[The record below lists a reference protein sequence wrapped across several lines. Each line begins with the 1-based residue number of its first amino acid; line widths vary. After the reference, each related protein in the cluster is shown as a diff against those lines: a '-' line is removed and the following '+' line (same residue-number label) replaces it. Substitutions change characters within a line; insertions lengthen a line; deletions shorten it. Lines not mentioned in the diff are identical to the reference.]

1 MPKKTTTLRFEFVE
15 ITMTLIR
22 TPKLK
27 YLGLIVSHLFAFNC
41 GRCYFP
47 YCQVAIDISN
57 VAAPAAIVQ
66 NKFDEIR
73 QMLYKEAIKPEN
85 SGNRSKF
92 SLEGWTKGTGGLDD
106 ADRMALGD
114 LYLNAKSVF
123 EYGLGESTLIAA
135 HTGVPRYAGV
145 DSDALWV
152 AQARTNSK
160 LDHFRF
166 NFADIGASKE
176 WGHPQNSLLQKINY
190 NYQLAPLVLED
201 EAFDVYLVDG
211 RYRVACACV
220 SFLHAI
226 KTGGD
231 MALIK
236 VGVHDNHFNSNRH
249 YDVLTDVAD
258 VVIKNTRLWVYKLK
272 NSTTEEDI
280 YTLWEQSRS
289 KTVR

>member
-1 MPKKTTTLRFEFVE
+1 MGS
-15 ITMTLIR
+15 IR
-22 TPKLK
+22 RQILK
-27 YLGLIVSHLFAFNC
+27 YLGLIISHLFAFNC
-41 GRCYFP
+41 GRSNFP
-47 YCQVAIDISN
+47 YCQFDISN

-73 QMLYKEAIKPEN
+73 QMLYKEAIKPKN
-85 SGNRSKF
+85 SGHRSKF
-92 SLEGWTKGTGGLDD
+92 SLEGWTKGSGGLVD
-106 ADRMALGD
+106 ADRMTLGD
-114 LYLNAKSVF
+114 LYLNATSVF

-160 LDHFRF
+160 LEHFRL
-166 NFADIGASKE
+166 NFADVGVSKA
-176 WGHPQNSLLQKINY
+176 WGYPQNSKLQKIHY
-190 NYQLAPLVLED
+190 NYQIAPLVLED

-236 VGVHDNHFNSNRH
+236 VGVHDNNFSGRH

-258 VVIKNTRLWVYKLK
+258 VVIKNTKLWVYKLK
-272 NSTTEEDI
+272 DSTTEEDL

-289 KTVR
+289 ETVR